1 MCYEHRE
8 RERERERET
17 YESKFYRIN
26 TREKFIGNIKGFPM
40 VTGAWCKKLKYEKGT
55 IDLSGY
61 LLSPNPKEKQS
72 NLWIPDDE
80 RGMVQFQSQNGSDQE
95 NRKFFN
101 SPDPRGAETNSVV
114 WYLGI
119 ASDEP
124 ERLKRLD
131 GVTKVSPLDAIGW
144 TEADARLWCKENDLL
159 SPIYTT
165 ATRGG
170 CWFCHN
176 QGVDQLRL
184 LRKTYPDLWAL
195 LLKWDKDSPV
205 SFKPDGHTVHDYDRR
220 FFYEDLGLVPCD
232 RKFRWKMLDGAQS
245 SWLDALL
252 TLDP

>member
-1 MCYEHRE
+1 
-8 RERERERET
+8 
-17 YESKFYRIN
+17 
-26 TREKFIGNIKGFPM
+26 M
-40 VTGAWCKKLKYEKGT
+40 VIGAWCKKLKYEKGT

-61 LLSPNPKEKQS
+61 LLSTNPKEKQS
-72 NLWIPDDE
+72 NLRFPDDE
-80 RGMVQFQSQNGSDQE
+80 RKLVQFQSENGSNQE
-95 NRKFFN
+95 NRKFLN
-101 SPDPRGAETNSVV
+101 SSESQGADTNSVV

-144 TEADARLWCKENDLL
+144 TEADARTWCEENGLL

-176 QGVDQLRL
+176 QGIDQLRL
-184 LRKTYPDLWAL
+184 LRKNYPDLWAL

-205 SFKPDGHTVHDYDRR
+205 SFKPDGRTVHDFDRR
-220 FFYEDLGLVPCD
+220 FLYEDLGLVPDD
-232 RKFRWKMLDGAQS
+232 RKFRWKMLDAIGTD
-245 SWLDALL
+245 WLSAVL
-252 TLDP
+252 TRDL

>member
-1 MCYEHRE
+1 MCDECRE

-17 YESKFYRIN
+17 YERRFYRPL
-26 TREKFIGNIKGFPM
+26 TRGKFVGNIKGFPM
-40 VTGAWCKKLKYEKGT
+40 VIGAWCKKLKYEKGT

-61 LLSPNPKEKQS
+61 LLSTNPKEKQS
-72 NLWIPDDE
+72 NLRFPDDE
-80 RGMVQFQSQNGSDQE
+80 RKLVQFQSENGSNQG
-95 NRKFFN
+95 NRKFLN
-101 SPDPRGAETNSVV
+101 SSESQGADTNSVV

-131 GVTKVSPLDAIGW
+131 GVTKISPLDAIGW
-144 TEADARLWCKENDLL
+144 TEADARTWCEENGLL

-176 QGVDQLRL
+176 QGIDQLRL
-184 LRKTYPDLWAL
+184 LRKNYPDLWAL

-205 SFKPDGHTVHDYDRR
+205 SFKPDGRTVHDFDRR
-220 FFYEDLGLVPCD
+220 FLYEDLGLVPDD
-232 RKFRWKMLDGAQS
+232 RKFRWKMLDAIGTD
-245 SWLDALL
+245 WLSAVL
-252 TLDP
+252 TRDL